1 MDNFEKQRSG
11 QFNMVVDLKSNL
23 FNLRQ
28 KSNHK
33 AKSRLPIRCALC
45 KCFAL
50 FLAES
55 LKIALPKRVKSV
67 SFRGSAVNR

>member
-28 KSNHK
+28 GK
-33 AKSRLPIRCALC
+33 I
-45 KCFAL
+45 
-50 FLAES
+50 
-55 LKIALPKRVKSV
+55 KIADQMCFMQMLCAIFSQVIKNSPSKTCKICFV
-67 SFRGSAVNR
+67 SGLSCEPLI